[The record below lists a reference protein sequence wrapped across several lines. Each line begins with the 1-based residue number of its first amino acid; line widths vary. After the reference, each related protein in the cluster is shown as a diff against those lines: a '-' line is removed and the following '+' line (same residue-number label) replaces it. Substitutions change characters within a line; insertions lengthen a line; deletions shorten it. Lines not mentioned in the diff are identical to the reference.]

1 MTELKELDDFLSP
14 TLLVPARGKE
24 YRIAAVDAATGLRLQ
39 KLMTVG
45 IKAYG
50 SNTTLSEKDLE
61 LVSDDEEEDFFKT
74 VLGDTYDELIADQI
88 PYQGL
93 KGIASLAM
101 IWTTQG
107 FDAAQQYFLAGGK
120 APKIKAPQDKLPP
133 TATRTSTAAATTT
146 RKRAS
151 RSGTSTPRKPKATPG
166 TKSSPTGA

>member
-14 TLLVPARGKE
+14 TLLVPAAGKE
-24 YRIAAVDAATGLRLQ
+24 YRIAAVDAETGLRLQ

-50 SNTTLSEKDLE
+50 TQTALSEKDLE
-61 LVSDDEEEDFFKT
+61 LVSDEEEEDFFKT
-74 VLGDTYDELIADQI
+74 VLGSTYDELIADKI

-120 APKIKAPQDKLPP
+120 VPTLNREARR
-133 TATRTSTAAATTT
+133 TATRTSTGAAATT

-151 RSGTSTPRKPKATPG
+151 QSGTNTRTKRPATPG
-166 TKSSPTGA
+166 SKSSPTGA